1 MPRTHRNTRR
11 YHNIGIPSFSIF
23 YGPLRE
29 VLTPIRYW
37 TENLET
43 RINELCLSQREMERE
58 LESLRWARGTFPQT
72 RELELERT
80 DLRRRIE
87 AIRYLLRELSALV
100 PRLSRRRNSF

>member
-1 MPRTHRNTRR
+1 MPRIHRTTRR

-29 VLTPIRYW
+29 VLAPIRYW

-43 RINELCLSQREMERE
+43 RIQELCLSQRGLERE

-80 DLRRRIE
+80 ELRRRIE
-87 AIRYLLRELSALV
+87 AIRYLLRQLSATV
-100 PRLSRRRNSF
+100 SRPSGRRNSF